1 MTIEQRPGL
10 PGLPGRT
17 ALAIGAIG
25 LSALV
30 LAVAIWPTGQPAGTE
45 ATAAPEVV
53 QTQPSGALPDPSA
66 APALIPD
73 EPWGGLTLAPPVAV
87 ATLAAT
93 AMDGD
98 RVTTHSGF
106 VLTSLGSTPAADLA
120 RAIVVSPSIDIT
132 VEPGADGAT
141 ATIRPTA
148 ALEPGQLYRFTART
162 PDGAVAGSWAFQA
175 AAPLQ
180 VVTTVPGD
188 RSVNVPVTTGI
199 ELTVDQDGTLDLA
212 SHFSIAPAIN
222 GTFEQHGRT
231 VVFVPDSLR
240 PATFYTVTVSHGLH
254 LDGSAQGLEEDVA
267 IHFETAPL
275 GATQDAPAE
284 PSIWYGFPRP
294 MVESSTRDRAT
305 LAVSISASAVGLE
318 RQPFAVAVYRLES
331 EELAAAAVRALTDAP
346 AWARWSAAGLVAT
359 RGLTRVAR
367 FTAHPQSLGRG
378 RDSTFQLP
386 TALDAGWYVIEIPR
400 PARAA
405 QAVLQVTDIGAYS
418 AIATDRMLV
427 WAADIVTGAP
437 LVGATVEIVGGQSL
451 GQTDGEGLLVSTTP
465 DAIRLALS
473 GDEPTPSQPDLA
485 IRAIDGRSYRVK
497 AGISNT
503 GDGYLSDVNGY
514 APTGRQTSDYWHYLT
529 ADRVTY
535 RTSDTI
541 NIWGF
546 LRPRDGGRIPDHLQL
561 VLESDASIKRQA
573 LRPDR
578 SGAFTASI
586 AFEDLPY
593 GGYYVELTS
602 GDLELGSIW
611 FTVAEIRKPAYAITL
626 ATDRHVVVSG
636 DPVTVTAR
644 AGFFDGTPVVGAKLA
659 VELFEAHR
667 AATTDRTGTAVLTG
681 TPAGSGGIRIQPAR
695 SEEAEIG
702 ANTWLWVFPSSQM
715 LEARA
720 TLADGRIDLTGSVNQ
735 VAISRLETAWAT
747 APWSGDPK
755 GAAVPGARITLS
767 ITEQKAVR
775 IQTYHVYDF
784 ISKQVIDTYGYRW
797 DEVGRTTRVVS
808 TDADGAFHL
817 SWAGDADHDYQIQ
830 LSTPDARGRV
840 ATAWIGVDR
849 PALPGEIQNTGLLV
863 PYLETG
869 DCLGPDWSGYGI
881 GDEICLEM
889 RTGAGPLPSDD
900 GSRYLFFTTH
910 QGLRQVALRDS
921 PTFTAT
927 FGADD
932 VPSTDIWAVRFT
944 GSTFTPVEGAYSAG
958 FDREQRRLTVALR
971 PDRPRYAPG
980 ETVVLDVRT
989 SDAKGTPVA
998 ATVVL
1003 RAVDEKLYA
1012 MGNAANEDPLWAL
1025 YSEYLPS
1032 MLLWTHASHPVPF
1045 DRGDECGC
1053 GDTMGG
1059 GDDVRS
1065 DFSDVV
1071 LFRKVTTNAA
1081 GHARVSFRLSDDL
1094 TSWRVSGSATTSLP
1108 EAGIGSVLVPVGL
1121 PFFVETSVAPEYLEG
1136 DRPILRVRSYGLD
1149 LEAGDRVTYTV
1160 SSKSLG
1166 MAAITARGSAF
1177 GDVDV
1182 VLPPLTTGEHAVT
1195 IKGTVRRD
1203 GKVLTDGLTRRFVV
1217 VASRLTHPETRYT
1230 TLTTGLRP
1238 EGGAGWTTYVFSDA
1252 GRGRYLPLL
1261 ESLSSSS
1268 GARIDAA
1275 LAASIARDL
1284 LVDEFGVDRQAFDD
1298 ETFDPNR
1305 YARYNGVSLLP
1316 YSSPDLALT
1325 ARIALL
1331 AGDRF
1336 DRQTL
1341 RQGLVDVVY
1350 DKSATRERR
1359 IMAMAGRAGLGDPVL
1374 SDLRHEAAD
1383 PDLTIRERLYLA
1395 LGFAA
1400 VGDHA
1405 SAQTIERDLL
1415 DSYGERRGAT
1425 IRLRVGRSLD
1435 DTIEATALMAFLAV
1449 EVGEPF
1455 APELQAYVEANPAV
1469 DELFRLQQVAFVARM
1484 LDRTPAAAARFA
1496 YSLDGTRSVVDLG
1509 PGDSFSLRL
1518 TPQQRRTLGFES
1530 LRGGV
1535 SLATSWQVPLA
1546 VSAIQPDQ
1554 ELRVTRT
1561 VLPSGVISDGTV
1573 VEVRLTATFGP
1584 QVIAG
1589 CFVVTDLVPSGMA
1602 PIAHVQGWWESEGP
1616 VDFISPFEVQAQ
1628 RVSFC
1633 AVPPKTGSIQMRY
1646 FARVVSPGEYVWEP
1660 AIIQSAVAAESLNYI
1675 TEHRVTIR

>member
-1 MTIEQRPGL
+1 
-10 PGLPGRT
+10 
-17 ALAIGAIG
+17 
-25 LSALV
+25 
-30 LAVAIWPTGQPAGTE
+30 
-45 ATAAPEVV
+45 
-53 QTQPSGALPDPSA
+53 
-66 APALIPD
+66 
-73 EPWGGLTLAPPVAV
+73 
-87 ATLAAT
+87 
-93 AMDGD
+93 
-98 RVTTHSGF
+98 
-106 VLTSLGSTPAADLA
+106 
-120 RAIVVSPSIDIT
+120 
-132 VEPGADGAT
+132 
-141 ATIRPTA
+141 
-148 ALEPGQLYRFTART
+148 
-162 PDGAVAGSWAFQA
+162 
-175 AAPLQ
+175 
-180 VVTTVPGD
+180 
-188 RSVNVPVTTGI
+188 
-199 ELTVDQDGTLDLA
+199 
-212 SHFSIAPAIN
+212 
-222 GTFEQHGRT
+222 
-231 VVFVPDSLR
+231 LR
-240 PATFYTVTVSHGLH
+240 PATVYTVTVTHGLH
-254 LDGSAQGLEEDVA
+254 LDGSEQALEQDMA
-267 IHFETAPL
+267 IHFETAPV
-275 GATQDAPAE
+275 GSTPEAPTE
-284 PSIWYGFPRP
+284 PAIWYGFPRP

-305 LAVSISASAVGLE
+305 LAVSISVEEDGLE
-318 RQPFAVAVYRLES
+318 RQPFGVAVYRLES

-346 AWARWSAAGLVAT
+346 AWARWSAAGLVAK
-359 RGLTRVAR
+359 RGLTRVAQ

-386 TALDAGWYVIEIPR
+386 TVLDAGWYLVEIPR
-400 PARAA
+400 PARSA

-427 WAADIVTGAP
+427 WASDIVTGGP
-437 LVGATVEIVGGQSL
+437 LIGATVEIAGGQTL
-451 GQTDGEGLLVSTTP
+451 GQTDDQGLLVATTP
-465 DAIRLALS
+465 DALRLSLS
-473 GDEPTPSQPDLA
+473 GDEPRPSQPDLA
-485 IRAIDGRSYRVK
+485 IRANDGRSYRVE
-497 AGISNT
+497 AGIANA

-514 APTGRQTSDYWHYLT
+514 VSTGRQTSDYWHYLT

-546 LRPRDGGRIPDHLQL
+546 LRPRDGGPIPDDLQL
-561 VLESDASIKRQA
+561 VLEGGASISRQA
-573 LRPDR
+573 LKPDR

-586 AFEDLPY
+586 SFEDLPY
-593 GGYYVELTS
+593 GGYYVQLTS

-626 ATDRHVVVSG
+626 ATDRHVIVSG
-636 DPVTVTAR
+636 DPVTVTVH
-644 AGFFDGTPVVGAKLA
+644 AGFFDGTPVVGARLA

-681 TPAGSGGIRIQPAR
+681 KATSSGGIRVQPAR

-715 LEARA
+715 LEASA
-720 TLADGRIDLTGSVNQ
+720 TLADGRVDLTGSVNQ
-735 VAISRLETAWAT
+735 VAVPRLEAAWAIS
-747 APWSGDPK
+747 PWSGNPK
-755 GAAVPGARITLS
+755 GAAVSGARITVS

-775 IQTYHVYDF
+775 VQTHHVYDF
-784 ISKQVIDTYGYRW
+784 INKQVIDTYEYRW
-797 DEVGRTTRVVS
+797 DEVGRTTRVATS
-808 TDADGAFHL
+808 DPDGTFRL
-817 SWAGDADHDYQIQ
+817 SWAGNADHDYQIE
-830 LSTPDARGRV
+830 LSVPDPLGRV
-840 ATAWIGVDR
+840 ATTWIGVDR
-849 PALPGEIQNTGLLV
+849 PSLPGERQNGGWLV
-863 PYLETG
+863 PYLATG
-869 DCLGPDWSGYGI
+869 DCHGPDWSVYGI

-889 RTGAGPLPSDD
+889 RTSAGPLPTAD

-910 QGLRQVALRDS
+910 HGLRQVTLQDS
-921 PTFTAT
+921 PIFEAT

-944 GSTFTPVEGAYSAG
+944 GSTFTPVEGAYAAD
-958 FDREQRRLTVALR
+958 FDHEQRRLTVTLR
-971 PDRPRYAPG
+971 PDRARYAPG

-998 ATVVL
+998 AAIVI

-1012 MGNAANEDPLWAL
+1012 IGDAVNEDPLWAL
-1025 YSEYLPS
+1025 YSEYVPS

-1065 DFSDVV
+1065 DFADVV
-1071 LFRKVTTNAA
+1071 MFRKVTTNAA

-1121 PFFVETSVAPEYLEG
+1121 PFSVETTLAPEYLQG

-1160 SSKSLG
+1160 SSKSLH
-1166 MAAITARGSAF
+1166 MPAITARGSAF
-1177 GDVDV
+1177 GDVDI
-1182 VLPPLTTGEHAVT
+1182 VLPPLTAGAHAVT
-1195 IKGTVRRD
+1195 IKGTVHRD

-1217 VASRLTHPETRYT
+1217 VASRLTHPETTFT

-1238 EGGAGWTTYVFSDA
+1238 EGGTGWTTYVFSDA

-1261 ESLSSSS
+1261 ESISSSS
-1268 GARIDAA
+1268 GARVDAA

-1284 LVDEFGVDRQAFDD
+1284 LIGTFGVDREAFDD
-1298 ETFDPNR
+1298 DTFDPNR
-1305 YARYNGVSLLP
+1305 YTTYNGVSLLP

-1336 DRQTL
+1336 DRQSL
-1341 RQGLVDVVY
+1341 RQALAEVTY
-1350 DKSATRERR
+1350 DKTATRERR
-1359 IMAMAGRAGLGDPVL
+1359 IMALAGRAGLGDLVL
-1374 SDLRHEAAD
+1374 TDLRQAATD
-1383 PDLTIRERLYLA
+1383 AADLTIRERLYLA

-1400 VGDHA
+1400 LGDDA

-1435 DTIEATALMAFLAV
+1435 DTIEATALVAFLAA

-1455 APELQAYVEANPAV
+1455 APELQAYVDANPAV
-1469 DELFRLQQVAFVARM
+1469 DELFRLQQVAYVARM
-1484 LDRTPAAAARFA
+1484 LDRTPAALARFA

-1518 TPQQRRTLGFES
+1518 TPQQRRTLEFES
-1530 LRGGV
+1530 LRGSV

-1546 VSAIQPDQ
+1546 VSTLQPDQ
-1554 ELRVTRT
+1554 ELQVTRAI
-1561 VLPSGVISDGTV
+1561 LPSGVIPEGTI

-1584 QVIAG
+1584 QVVAG

-1602 PIAHVQGWWESEGP
+1602 PIAHLQGWGVSGDP
-1616 VDFISPFEVQAQ
+1616 ADFISPFEVQAQ

-1633 AVPPKTGSIQMRY
+1633 AEPPKTGSIHMRY
-1646 FARVVSPGEYVWEP
+1646 FARVVSPGDYDWEP
-1660 AIIQSAVAAESLNYI
+1660 AIIQSAAAAESLNFI